1 MKSIIT
7 INKKFWNREEYKVL
21 TNWSELKILWEK
33 LWELIITS
41 INNNIL
47 CEKKEKDQ
55 VR

>member
-7 INKKFWNREEYKVL
+7 CINKKFWNKKEDKVL
-21 TNWSELKILWEK
+21 TNWSELKIFWEK

-47 CEKKEKDQ
+47 YGIVKI
-55 VR
+55 